1 MEPWHK
7 VVEPRKEVRQGRS
20 FNPDEFAIALER
32 VVTGEAPE
40 DYKDP
45 EKFFSRTCWTRALR
59 ENTGSVLRRLA
70 GETNNTAPVQTLVTQ
85 MGGGKTHMLAVL
97 WHLSNSGPKASR
109 FHGVPQLLK
118 ETGLSE
124 VPLAKVAVFVG
135 NAWDPQPGRETPW
148 IDVARQI
155 AGDDGVKALGP
166 AAKESAPGTETIDRV
181 IALAKRPVVLLF
193 DEVLNYF
200 TRYEKAQ
207 SGGGGDQMHAFLHN
221 IVRCFIGSSHR
232 AAVFSLPR
240 SQVEMNERD
249 LYWQD
254 RILKVVGAVA
264 KPLLVNDEGEIS
276 EVIRRRLFE
285 EIGQEKY
292 RKATAKAYAD
302 WCFERRAQLP
312 PEWMAVDT
320 STTEKKARE
329 YLQGRFEACYP
340 FHPATLSVFQRK
352 WQALPQFQQTRGV
365 LAMLAQ
371 WISWAYQDNF
381 LHARK
386 EPLITLGSA
395 PLHVPEFRSEVL
407 KQLGENRLATA
418 IETDIAG
425 DRAHSKVL
433 DADAKG
439 PLKEIHR
446 RVGTAILFESSG
458 GQRDKVA
465 HLPELRFALGEP
477 EIETTSV
484 DNAAIAMER
493 KGFFLQKVGSDG
505 FKVYHKAKID
515 KAVHDRRASLDDETD
530 VKPIMRQLADEEFK
544 RGATLPL
551 VRFPEDDPIQDS
563 PRLTLVLVDPVMEW
577 NGGDLRGRI
586 AECTKSRGKSS
597 RLYPGSLV
605 WCVRKPGK
613 DLREK
618 VEMLQAWR
626 RVQRDVREGVLG
638 PDFEKADHQE
648 IATKVA
654 DAEEAA
660 RDEIWAGYRWAI
672 LADGQAA
679 DGLKPIDL
687 GAGHSSGSESLCGRV
702 IAAMKAEAL
711 LNESVG
717 AGYIDRNWPPAF
729 KDSGAWPLASL
740 RQSFLNGALTRLVD
754 PDRVLQ
760 EKIVEFVRN
769 GDFGLASGP
778 VSGGGYERV
787 YFQEAINPEDVAF
800 EAGVLLLKKQKAAT
814 LKRAPG
820 APEPA
825 GPTVVAPPGSQPTGG
840 KGAPS
845 VVPPPEPPS
854 APSLTRLRISGT
866 VPAEQWNRMGTKIL
880 PKLRAGKDLRID
892 VSFSIDLDTKSV
904 VDMRSD
910 LRQVL
915 EDLGLAGT
923 LQIDTSDGA

>member
-7 VVEPRKEVRQGRS
+7 VVEPRREVRQGRS

-59 ENTGSVLRRLA
+59 ENTGSVLRRLS
-70 GETNNTAPVQTLVTQ
+70 GQTNNTAPVQTLVTQ
-85 MGGGKTHMLAVL
+85 MGGGKTHMLASI
-97 WHLSNSGPKASR
+97 WHLSNAGPRASQ
-109 FHGVPQLLK
+109 FHGVPELLK
-118 ETGLSE
+118 EAGLSE
-124 VPLAKVAVFVG
+124 APAAKVAVFVG

-155 AGDDGVKALGP
+155 AGDTGVKALGP
-166 AAKESAPGTETIDRV
+166 AAKESAPGTETIDRM
-181 IALAKRPVVLLF
+181 IALANRPVVLLF
-193 DEVLNYF
+193 DEVLNFF
-200 TRYEKAQ
+200 TRYDKVL
-207 SGGGGDQMHAFLHN
+207 GDQMHAFLHN
-221 IVRCFIGSSHR
+221 IVRCFVGSAHR

-285 EIGQEKY
+285 ELGQEKY
-292 RKATAKAYAD
+292 RKAVAKTYAD

-329 YLQGRFEACYP
+329 FLQSRFEACYP

-371 WISWAYQDNF
+371 WISWAYKDNF

-395 PLHVPEFRSEVL
+395 PLQVPEFRSEVL
-407 KQLGENRLATA
+407 KQLGENRLGTA

-425 DRAHSKVL
+425 ERSHSKVL

-439 PLKEIHR
+439 PLREIHR

-484 DNAAIAMER
+484 DNAAIALDR
-493 KGFFLQKVGSDG
+493 KSFFLQKVGSDG

-530 VKPIMRQLADEEFK
+530 IKPIMRQLAEEEFK

-551 VRFPEDDPIQDS
+551 GRYPEDDPIQDS
-563 PRLTLVLVDPVMEW
+563 PRLTLVLVDPSLEW

-586 AECTKSRGKSS
+586 AECTKNRGRSS

-638 PDFEKADHQE
+638 PDFEKADHHE
-648 IATKVA
+648 IASKVA

-660 RDEIWAGYRWAI
+660 RDEVWASYRWAI
-672 LADGQAA
+672 LADGQAP
-679 DGLKPIDL
+679 DGLKAIDL

-702 IAAMKAEAL
+702 IGAMKAEAL

-717 AGYIDRNWPPAF
+717 AGYIDRNWPPTF
-729 KDSGAWPLASL
+729 KDSGAWPLQSL
-740 RQSFLNGALTRLVD
+740 RQSFLNGALTRLID
-754 PDRVLQ
+754 PDRVLRD
-760 EKIVEFVRN
+760 KVVEFVRN
-769 GDFGLASGP
+769 GDFALASGP
-778 VSGGGYERV
+778 KGDGTYERV
-787 YFQEAINPEDVAF
+787 WFQESMTADEVGF
-800 EAGVLLLKKQKAAT
+800 EAGVLLLKKQTAAA
-814 LKRAPG
+814 LKRPPG
-820 APEPA
+820 APE
-825 GPTVVAPPGSQPTGG
+825 G
-840 KGAPS
+840 KGAQVVTPAGGEPQGEEGGPAP
-845 VVPPPEPPS
+845 VVPPPEPP
-854 APSLTRLRISGT
+854 ATPTLTRLQVSGS

-880 PKLRAGKDLRID
+880 PKLRAGGADLRID
-892 VSFSIDLDTKSV
+892 VSLSID
-904 VDMRSD
+904 VDSKAVGDVRAD
-910 LRQVL
+910 VRQVI
-915 EDLGLAGT
+915 EDLGLNGA
-923 LQIDTSDGA
+923 LRIDTSSGA

>member
-7 VVEPRKEVRQGRS
+7 IVEPRKEVRQGRS

-40 DYKDP
+40 DYQDP

-70 GETNNTAPVQTLVTQ
+70 GQTNNTAPVQTLVTQ
-85 MGGGKTHMLAVL
+85 MGGGKTHMLAAL
-97 WHLSNSGPKASR
+97 WHLSSSGPEASR
-109 FHGVPQLLK
+109 FQGVPELLR
-118 ETGLSE
+118 EAGLDE
-124 VPLAKVAVFVG
+124 APTAKVAVFVG
-135 NAWDPQPGRETPW
+135 NSWDPQPGRETPW

-155 AGDDGVKALGP
+155 AGDDGVTALGP
-166 AAKESAPGTETIDRV
+166 AAKESAPGTETIDRL
-181 IALAKRPVVLLF
+181 IALARRPVVLLF
-193 DEVLNYF
+193 DELLNFF
-200 TRYEKAQ
+200 TRYDK
-207 SGGGGDQMHAFLHN
+207 SFGDQMHAFLHN
-221 IVRCFIGSSHR
+221 IVRCFVGSAHR

-240 SQVEMNERD
+240 SQVEMNDRD

-264 KPLLVNDEGEIS
+264 KPLLVNDESEIS

-285 EIGQEKY
+285 ELGQEKY
-292 RKATAKAYAD
+292 RKATAKTYAD

-320 STTEKKARE
+320 STTEKKARD
-329 YLQGRFEACYP
+329 YLQGRFEACFP

-371 WISWAYQDNF
+371 WISWAYKDNF
-381 LHARK
+381 LHARR

-395 PLHVPEFRSEVL
+395 PLHIPEFRSEVL

-425 DRAHSKVL
+425 DRSHSKVL

-484 DNAAIAMER
+484 DNAAMAMER

-530 VKPIMRQLADEEFK
+530 IKPIMRQLADEEFK

-551 VRFPEDDPIQDS
+551 VRYPEDDPIQDS
-563 PRLTLVLVDPVMEW
+563 PRLTLVLVDPVLEW
-577 NGGDLRGRI
+577 NGGDLRDRI
-586 AECTKSRGKSS
+586 AECTKNRGKSS

-626 RVQRDVREGVLG
+626 RVQRDVRDGVLG

-648 IATKVA
+648 IAKKVS
-654 DAEEAA
+654 DAEVAA

-672 LADGQAA
+672 LADGQSA
-679 DGLKPIDL
+679 DGLKAIDL

-717 AGYIDRNWPPAF
+717 AGYIDRNWPPTF
-729 KDSGAWPLASL
+729 KESGAWPLSSL

-760 EKIVEFVRN
+760 QKIVEFVRN

-787 YFQEAINPEDVAF
+787 YFEEAISPEDVAF

-814 LKRAPG
+814 LKRAAGEP
-820 APEPA
+820 APAGSTIVEPA
-825 GPTVVAPPGSQPTGG
+825 GSHPTGG
-840 KGAPS
+840 TGGPP
-845 VVPPPEPPS
+845 VVTPLEPPTT
-854 APSLTRLRISGT
+854 PSLTRLRISGA

-892 VSFSIDLDTKSV
+892 VSFSIELDTKSV
-904 VDMRSD
+904 ADMRAD

-915 EDLGLAGT
+915 EDLGLTGT
-923 LQIDTSDGA
+923 LRIDTSGGA